1 MRLTEQQIMQIKA
14 VVSAELGSQATVTL
28 FGSRQRDDVRGGDI
42 DLLISSTNEISQPA
56 LVAARLEAKIIQRI
70 GIQKIDVLLQAPN
83 LQRSAIHQIA
93 AKGIPL

>member
-28 FGSRQRDDVRGGDI
+28 FGSRQRDDARGGDI
-42 DLLISSTNEISQPA
+42 DLLVSSANEISRPA
-56 LVAARLEAKIIQRI
+56 FVAARLEAKIMQLI

-83 LQRSAIHQIA
+83 LQQSAIHQIA
-93 AKGIPL
+93 AKGITL

>member
-42 DLLISSTNEISQPA
+42 DLLVSCDKDITRPA
-56 LVAARLEAKIIQRI
+56 LVAARLEAKIMQLI

-83 LQRSAIHQIA
+83 LQQSTIHQIA
-93 AKGIPL
+93 AKGITL